1 MSERPFVVIGE
12 NIHCTRIFK
21 VGGKYCRTD
30 DAGAAAIHYTGT
42 SGAAALPVPEIFTA
56 GADWA
61 AGKVKH
67 CAVAIWQGNYG
78 ATDADR
84 AAGTAYIQ
92 AAAREQAA
100 NGAHFL
106 DVNVDEFSTDI
117 DERVRLMDW
126 TVRTVQAAVAL
137 PVSVD
142 SSNTAILDAGLAAVD
157 RSHGRPMVNSASLDR
172 RDAMTVAHRHDAVLI
187 LSAAGENDMP
197 SGVEDRMANLARI
210 LAEAE
215 ATGYTHADLYLDP
228 LVFPIATDG
237 QNGVRFLD
245 TVKAIRETYGE
256 TIHVAAGLSNVSFG
270 MPSRKLINQV
280 FSRLARDLGADGG
293 IVDPIQINGAILD
306 GLDTDSKAFA
316 LTRALLTGED
326 DFGMDFITAARA
338 GEL

>member
-21 VGGKYCRTD
+21 VGGKYCRIGD
-30 DAGAAAIHYTGT
+30 DGAAAIHYAGS
-42 SGAAALPVPEIFTA
+42 SGPAALPVPEGFTSD
-56 GADWA
+56 ADWA

-78 ATDADR
+78 TTEADR

-106 DVNVDEFSTDI
+106 DVNVDEFSTDV
-117 DERVRLMDW
+117 DERVRLMAW
-126 TVRTVQAAVAL
+126 TVKTIQQAVTL

-142 SSNTAILDAGLAAVD
+142 SSNTAILDAGLAAAD
-157 RSHGRPMVNSASLDR
+157 RAHGRPMVNSASLDR
-172 RDAMTVAHRHDAVLI
+172 RDAIPVAHRHDAVLI

-197 SGVEDRMANLARI
+197 AGVEDRMANLARI
-210 LAEAE
+210 VDEAV
-215 ATGYTHADLYLDP
+215 AAGYVQEDLYLDP

-237 QNGVRFLD
+237 QNGTRFLD
-245 TVKAIRETYGE
+245 TVKAIRATYGE
-256 TIHVAAGLSNVSFG
+256 ALHIAAGLSNISFG
-270 MPSRKLINQV
+270 MPNRKLINQV
-280 FSRLARDLGADGG
+280 FSRMARDLGADGG
-293 IVDPIQINGAILD
+293 IVDPMQINGEILD
-306 GLDTDSKAFA
+306 ALDTEAKPFQLA
-316 LTRALLTGED
+316 RALLTGED
-326 DFGMDFITAARA
+326 DFGMNFITAARA